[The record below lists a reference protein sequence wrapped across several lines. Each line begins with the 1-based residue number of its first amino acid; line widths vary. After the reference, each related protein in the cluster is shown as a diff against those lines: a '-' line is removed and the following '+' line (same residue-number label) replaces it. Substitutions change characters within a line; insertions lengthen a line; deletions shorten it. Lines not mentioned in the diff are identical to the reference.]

1 MAMGSFGFDQR
12 MWWTSL
18 TYRVNSRL
26 ELGTYH
32 SRFYPNW
39 GVNYHGSPDAHM
51 FDQVAAAKV
60 DLTSHWDLKV
70 EGHFIDGFSSPSSF
84 HRLLSA
90 R

>member
-39 GVNYHGSPDAHM
+39 G
-51 FDQVAAAKV
+51 
-60 DLTSHWDLKV
+60 
-70 EGHFIDGFSSPSSF
+70 
-84 HRLLSA
+84 
-90 R
+90 